1 VLNGSR
7 RDLDAKG
14 AALALLASLLW
25 GGNTVAIKIGLLD
38 APPLRLA
45 WMRFAVGGAVVLAW
59 AWASGGLRGFAVA
72 REERRPL
79 VVLGLIFAAQIAG
92 INIGTSLTSASH
104 AALLLNVYAVH
115 IVVLAHFMIPGDRL
129 TLRRGAGVLVAYLGI
144 ALIFAR
150 PAATGSPTLL
160 GDAIVFASAF
170 VLAERTVYMARAVQH
185 LDPIKILLAQIL
197 IGGACFV
204 AGSPLVESQPTAWTA
219 RLAGSLVYQGAIIAG
234 FNFLLNLWL
243 LKHYRPSALAACF
256 LSQPIFGVLAAW
268 LVTGDPLTP
277 DLVVASVCVA
287 IGIGLATR

>member
-1 VLNGSR
+1 MLNGSR
-7 RDLDAKG
+7 RDLDPKG
-14 AALALLASLLW
+14 AAIALLASALW

-45 WMRFAVGGAVVLAW
+45 WMRFAVGGVVVLGW
-59 AWASGGLRGFAVA
+59 AWATGRLRGFTVVP
-72 REERRPL
+72 EERRPL

-104 AALLLNVYAVH
+104 AAVLLNVYAVH

-129 TLRRGAGVLVAYLGI
+129 TARRAAGVLLGYLGI

-150 PAATGSPTLL
+150 PAVAGSSTLL

-170 VLAERTVYMARAVQH
+170 LLAERTVYMARAVQY

-204 AGSPLVESQPTAWTA
+204 AISGLVESQPTAWTA

-234 FNFLLNLWL
+234 FNFLINLWL

-256 LSQPIFGVLAAW
+256 LSQPIFGVLAAR

-277 DLVVASVCVA
+277 ELIAASLCVA
-287 IGIGLATR
+287 VGIGLATR